1 MKKRDAQRSISSL
14 SRKANHHSRHHIRAC
29 MHACMHACTC
39 PKAVNETWKREW
51 RKVTSSSVLDANSF
65 HGHVLFPVLAGRVA
79 CIESSYIYL
88 AARQC
93 RAGVPMYMS
102 QLAYKTVAFALI
114 LEGRPRREWQSALL
128 TVSFNPPNRRRLQPK
143 SSPSPSSIASRR
155 IKKINSRRYI

>member
-1 MKKRDAQRSISSL
+1 M
-14 SRKANHHSRHHIRAC
+14 HAC
-29 MHACMHACTC
+29 MHACMHVSEGCQR
-39 PKAVNETWKREW
+39 NMEKRVTQSYKLVGAR
-51 RKVTSSSVLDANSF
+51 RKWVSF

>member
-1 MKKRDAQRSISSL
+1 MKKREATYLLSL
-14 SRKANHHSRHHIRAC
+14 AKQITTVATTSA
-29 MHACMHACTC
+29 HACMHVSEGCQR
-39 PKAVNETWKREW
+39 NMEKRVTQSYKLVGAR
-51 RKVTSSSVLDANSF
+51 RKWVSF

-143 SSPSPSSIASRR
+143 SSPPSSIASRR
-155 IKKINSRRYI
+155 IKKINSYRYI